1 MRGLWRASLAA
12 LLGAL
17 LVAAAA
23 RAESPST
30 VRIGT
35 KEFTEGVILG
45 TMLDLLAREAG
56 AATTFR
62 PGLGGTRVLWDALR
76 TDQIDIYP
84 EYTGTLIQEIL
95 SSEHLA
101 DETQLR
107 AALERRGLVMSRPLG
122 FNNTYGIGMKRAL
135 AERLGIKTIS
145 DLARHPEL
153 RLGFSNE
160 FMSRGDGWPSLRDG
174 YGLPQT
180 SVTGLEHDLAY
191 RGLDSGR
198 IDATDV
204 YTTDAEIAAY
214 DLAVLAD
221 DRRHF
226 PAYDA
231 VWLYR
236 ADLQKRAP
244 AAVAAFRRLESAIDA
259 HAMSRLNARVKI
271 ERESEK
277 AVAADFLRRRLGVD
291 VEITEESWLQRL
303 LRHTLEHLT
312 LVGISLAAAILIAV
326 PLGVV
331 AFCVPRAA
339 QAILAAVGL
348 IQTIPSLALFVFMI
362 PLLGIGGPPAV
373 VALFLYSL
381 LPIVRNTH
389 AGLADIAGDIRES
402 AAALGLPLGARLRLV
417 ELPLAGRAI
426 LSGVK
431 TSAVINVGTA
441 TLGALIGA
449 GGYGQPIL
457 TGIRLNDTGLIL
469 EGAVPAAALAL
480 IVQGVFE
487 IAERLIVPAG
497 LRLGPPS

>member
-1 MRGLWRASLAA
+1 MTRWRGTWLAVV
-12 LLGAL
+12 LVGAL
-17 LVAAAA
+17 GGAAQAQDA
-23 RAESPST
+23 T

-35 KEFTEGVILG
+35 KEFTESVILG
-45 TMLDLLAREAG
+45 NMLDLLARDAG
-56 AATTFR
+56 AATEFR

-95 SSEHLA
+95 SSERLA
-101 DETQLR
+101 GEAELR
-107 AALERRGLVMSRPLG
+107 AALAKYGLVMSRPLG
-122 FNNTYGIGMKRAL
+122 FNNTYGIGMKKAE

-153 RLGFSNE
+153 RFGFSNE
-160 FMSRGDGWPSLRDG
+160 FMSRGDGWPSLRDR
-174 YGLPQT
+174 YRLPQT
-180 SVTGLEHDLAY
+180 NVNGLDHDLAY
-191 RGLDSGR
+191 RGLASGS
-198 IDATDV
+198 IDAIDV
-204 YTTDAEIAAY
+204 YTTDAEIDYY
-214 DLAVLAD
+214 DLAVLED
-221 DRRHF
+221 DLRHF
-226 PAYDA
+226 PVYDA

-236 ADLQKRAP
+236 ADLAARAP
-244 AAVAAFRRLESAIDA
+244 EAVAAFRRLVGAIDA
-259 HAMSRLNARVKI
+259 EAMTRLNARVKL
-271 ERESEK
+271 ERETEK
-277 AVAADFLRRRLGVD
+277 AVAADFLRRKLSVD
-291 VEITEESWLQRL
+291 VAITEETWAQRF

-312 LVGISLAAAILIAV
+312 LVGISLGAAILLAV
-326 PLGVV
+326 PLG
-331 AFCVPRAA
+331 
-339 QAILAAVGL
+339 ILAFTVPAVAQPLLAVVGL

-381 LPIVRNTH
+381 LPIVRNTYT
-389 AGLADIAGDIRES
+389 GLLDIPGDLRES
-402 AAALGLPLGARLRLV
+402 AAALGLPLLARLRLV
-417 ELPLAGRAI
+417 ELPMAGRAI
-426 LSGVK
+426 LSGIK

-487 IAERLIVPAG
+487 IAERLVVPAG
-497 LRLGPPS
+497 LRLRPQS